1 MGVDCSAMSEVQR
14 HLGYGLRQECSD
26 TRYDEM
32 SQYKFM
38 RNYFLLIP
46 FKVPHNFFGLVKFS

>member
-46 FKVPHNFFGLVKFS
+46 LECRIIFLAL